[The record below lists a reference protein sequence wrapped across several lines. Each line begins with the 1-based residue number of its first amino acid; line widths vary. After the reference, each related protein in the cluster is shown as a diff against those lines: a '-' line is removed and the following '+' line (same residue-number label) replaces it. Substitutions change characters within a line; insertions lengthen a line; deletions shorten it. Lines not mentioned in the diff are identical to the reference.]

1 MTKDDMY
8 YHTSDYSGEDVWVCT
23 MCGGEYEYK
32 FTTQFCPSCG
42 EELGFY
48 KRWMEKKRKK

>member
-1 MTKDDMY
+1 MSDIY
-8 YHTSDYSGEDVWVCT
+8 HHTSDYSGEDVWVCT
-23 MCGGEYEYK
+23 DCGNEYEYK

-48 KRWMEKKRKK
+48 KRWMEKQQKK